1 MEDAVEITVGERLR
15 KARKERSLSIE
26 DVAAEIMVPQHYL
39 KSIEEDRF
47 EALPGQTYAIGFV
60 RNYSRYLNLPAS
72 DLVAALKEQV
82 DFPKPLDSYEIASG
96 FVPPPRASM
105 LPSYGSVFAGL
116 SIVAVVYALWTVS
129 AEDESTAALPAAVP
143 GVQFEPM
150 KGEQAPQQSLQVAQV
165 YTAAA
170 TIESKRYAVAQDDEA
185 ARPTDIPKVMDV
197 KPAAPRAPEPEIA
210 ADVEAE
216 APDLEDVAIHV
227 GEESWIEVRTDE
239 RVVFSGIKQAGDK
252 ITVSGLE
259 ALSSRLTTGNAG
271 GIWLS
276 VGDWTSAA
284 LGASGRVRR
293 NLDLAPEQL
302 VAELAP
308 ADRS

>member
-15 KARKERSLSIE
+15 KARKDRSLSIE

-39 KSIEEDRF
+39 KSIEEDCF
-47 EALPGQTYAIGFV
+47 DALPGQTYAIGFV
-60 RNYSRYLNLPAS
+60 RNYSRYLNLPAN

-82 DFPKPLDSYEIASG
+82 DFPKTLDSYEIASG
-96 FVPPPRASM
+96 FVPPPRSSM

-116 SIVAVVYALWTVS
+116 SVVAVVYALWTVS
-129 AEDESTAALPAAVP
+129 ADDKSTAALPAAVP

-150 KGEQAPQQSLQVAQV
+150 KGDASDAPVQAMQVAQANIERPQSFDFPAEPLQ
-165 YTAAA
+165 TADA
-170 TIESKRYAVAQDDEA
+170 
-185 ARPTDIPKVMDV
+185 PTMPKVMDV
-197 KPAAPRAPEPEIA
+197 KPAAPRAPEAEMA
-210 ADVEAE
+210 VSDDVDVAE
-216 APDLEDVAIHV
+216 LEDVAIHV
-227 GEESWIEVRTDE
+227 GEESWIEVRTKD
-239 RVVFSGIKQAGDK
+239 RLVFSGIKQAGEK
-252 ITVSGLE
+252 LTVSGLD
-259 ALSSRLTTGNAG
+259 AVSARLTTGNAG

-276 VGDWTSAA
+276 VGDWTSVA

-302 VAELAP
+302 VALLAP